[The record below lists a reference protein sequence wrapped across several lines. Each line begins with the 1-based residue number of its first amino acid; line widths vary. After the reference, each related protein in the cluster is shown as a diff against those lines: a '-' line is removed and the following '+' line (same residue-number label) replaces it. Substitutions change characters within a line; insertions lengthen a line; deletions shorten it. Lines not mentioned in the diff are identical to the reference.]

1 MSAPVILASG
11 SASRAAMLRD
21 AGVPFTVETSRVDE
35 GSIKAAM
42 LAEDAP
48 PRDIADKL
56 AELKAQRVA
65 ARHPGALVL
74 GADQVLVCKGR
85 LYDKPVDRAAAASQ
99 LHALQGQTHELLSA
113 AVLFEEARPVWRQI
127 GRAQLVMRPLSD
139 AFIQDYLD
147 RVGEA
152 VLGSVGAYHLE
163 GLGAQL
169 FTRVQ
174 GDYFSVLGLPLLDV
188 LGVLRSR
195 GVIGA

>member
-35 GSIKAAM
+35 VSIKAAM

-74 GADQVLVCKGR
+74 GADQVLVRKGR

-99 LHALQGQTHELLSA
+99 LRALQGQTHELLSA

-139 AFIQDYLD
+139 VFIQDYLD
-147 RVGEA
+147 RAGEA

-163 GLGAQL
+163 GFGAQL

-188 LGVLRSR
+188 LGALRSR